1 MTTTTQR
8 YTGYQYL
15 LRIACILFVSLP
27 LIQCGRGDAGSSTI
41 HSEEEWPSTFG
52 FGRVASAKEI
62 DSLDIDVNPAGR
74 GLGKGSGSVLQGKN
88 IYLSKCAICHGKTGV
103 EGPYN
108 KLVAVFHESDSIQR
122 GEKTIGN
129 YWPYATTLYDYI
141 NRAMPY
147 TSPGTL
153 SSDEVYSLTAFL
165 LYRNNIIDSTIV
177 LDARNLPQVIMPAQK
192 LFIDDDRRGGPEIK

>member
-1 MTTTTQR
+1 VTTTTQPH
-8 YTGYQYL
+8 TGYRYAIQ
-15 LRIACILFVSLP
+15 IACILFALFP
-27 LIQCGRGDAGSSTI
+27 LMQCSHTDTSS
-41 HSEEEWPSTFG
+41 HASQSPEEWPSTFG
-52 FGRVASAKEI
+52 FGRVASSAEI
-62 DSLDIDVNPAGR
+62 DSLDIDVNPAGK
-74 GLGKGSGSVLQGKN
+74 GLGNGSGSVLQGKN
-88 IYLSKCAICHGKTGV
+88 IYLSKCASCHGKSGV

-108 KLVAVFHESDSIQR
+108 KLVGVYHETDSLPR

-153 SSDEVYSLTAFL
+153 TSDEVYSLTAFL

-177 LDARNLPQVIMPAQK
+177 LDANNLPQVMMPAQK
-192 LFIDDDRRGGPEIK
+192 LFIDDDRRGGPEIR

>member
-1 MTTTTQR
+1 MTTTAQ
-8 YTGYQYL
+8 QYAINQYAI
-15 LRIACILFVSLP
+15 RIVCILFALLVFV
-27 LIQCGRGDAGSSTI
+27 QCSRSNAGNDTI
-41 HSEEEWPSTFG
+41 RSEEKWPPTFG
-52 FGRVASAKEI
+52 FGRTASSVEI
-62 DSLDIDVNPAGR
+62 DSLDIDVNPGGK
-74 GLGKGSGSVLQGKN
+74 GLGNGSGSVLQGKN

-108 KLVAVFHESDSIQR
+108 KLVGVFHESDSIQQ

-153 SSDEVYSLTAFL
+153 TSDEVYSLTAFL
-165 LYRNNIIDSTIV
+165 LYRNSIIDSTII
-177 LDARNLPQVIMPAQK
+177 LDASNLPQVIMPAQK
-192 LFIDDDRRGGPEIK
+192 LFIDDDRRGGPEVK